1 MSLLDSVVS
10 ICHSH
15 SSGFFFFFKKTKV
28 GNHPAVSDPNQ
39 SESVAVSSS
48 LLCFGICVHVSS
60 LCCPYNVVA
69 KRFVHL
75 FAETAGFSL

>member
-1 MSLLDSVVS
+1 MSQSLLWP
-10 ICHSH
+10 
-15 SSGFFFFFKKTKV
+15 FFKKTEV

-48 LLCFGICVHVSS
+48 LLCVGICVHVSS